1 VNVEAE
7 VLDLHKAMID
17 AHWNKD
23 VDFFLQGLSDD
34 FVSVSSGEIHS
45 PTREEV
51 RERFGDYLN
60 NTTFSEYRD
69 LREPMIGVSRDGSM
83 AWSLVQV
90 KVAGKRTMDD
100 GSERD
105 LDFVCAW
112 ITIYEREGD
121 AWVRRAEVSTFR

>member
-1 VNVEAE
+1 MEAE
-7 VLDLHKAMID
+7 ILGLHRAMID

-23 VDFFLQGLSDD
+23 VDFFLQGLSDE
-34 FVSVSSGEIHS
+34 FVSVSGGEIHS
-45 PTREEV
+45 PTREEI
-51 RERFGDYLN
+51 RERFGNYLN
-60 NTTFSEYRD
+60 NTTFTEYRD
-69 LREPMIGVSRDGSM
+69 LREPIVGVSGDGSM

-121 AWVRRAEVSTFR
+121 VWVRRAEVSTFR